1 MLLEVGGTV
10 CVESDL
16 AHAGKVEILPVYL
29 SALSVSS
36 NEFPA
41 LRRAGDGDLQSL
53 AVGERIIAEQIL
65 GIAGGRGVNKTELLN
80 GEAGR
85 VGNNDIL
92 G

>member
-10 CVESDL
+10 CVEGDL

-41 LRRAGDGDLQSL
+41 LRRAGDGDLESL
-53 AVGERIIAEQIL
+53 AVGERIVAEQIL
-65 GIAGGRGVNKTELLN
+65 GIAGGCGVNEAELRFKT
-80 GEAGR
+80 
-85 VGNNDIL
+85 
-92 G
+92 